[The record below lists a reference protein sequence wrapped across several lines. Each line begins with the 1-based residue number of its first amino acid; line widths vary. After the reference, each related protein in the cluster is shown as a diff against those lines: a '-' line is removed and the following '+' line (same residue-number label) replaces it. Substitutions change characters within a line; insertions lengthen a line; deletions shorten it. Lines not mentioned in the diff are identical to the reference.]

1 MPRKI
6 KPNVTSIPYLRL
18 NKTPATV
25 TSSCEIF
32 QQLQMYSEENIKTL
46 TWKKGRQAPTG
57 LILVLDA
64 TVLVEQFIRNHFKLL
79 PLLRLGDLLQGLR
92 VGDPLQLGARPQRV
106 LLLPFLVLLPP
117 LPLLLLVPPDL
128 LLELRHPLLVR
139 ALQLLLLGPDVEG
152 RPAEGDSA
160 GGGSLGA
167 GLLPLT
173 AGDPA
178 GDDAVVGGATERGL
192 LRILEGGEGGPLG
205 GRGQGDGGGGGV
217 GERINIHRVRAAAG
231 FGTLPLVLLAAEAF
245 VEASEVEG
253 GRHGSGNN

>member
-1 MPRKI
+1 
-6 KPNVTSIPYLRL
+6 
-18 NKTPATV
+18 
-25 TSSCEIF
+25 
-32 QQLQMYSEENIKTL
+32 SEQKIKTL
-46 TWKKGRQAPTG
+46 TWKKGRHAPTG
-57 LILVLDA
+57 LIPVLDA

-92 VGDPLQLGARPQRV
+92 VGDLLQLGARSQRV

-117 LPLLLLVPPDL
+117 LPLLLLVSPDL

-152 RPAEGDSA
+152 RPAAGDGA

-178 GDDAVVGGATERGL
+178 SDDAVVGGATERGL
-192 LRILEGGEGGPLG
+192 LRILEGGERGPLG
-205 GRGQGDGGGGGV
+205 GGGRETV
-217 GERINIHRVRAAAG
+217 A
-231 FGTLPLVLLAAEAF
+231 
-245 VEASEVEG
+245 ASERGSTSIESG
-253 GRHGSGNN
+253 PPPGSGRFRLFFWPPRPSSRRRKSRVDA

>member
-1 MPRKI
+1 
-6 KPNVTSIPYLRL
+6 
-18 NKTPATV
+18 
-25 TSSCEIF
+25 
-32 QQLQMYSEENIKTL
+32 MYSEKKIKTL

-79 PLLRLGDLLQGLR
+79 PLLRLGDLLQGLG
-92 VGDPLQLGARPQRV
+92 VGDLLQLGARPQRV

-128 LLELRHPLLVR
+128 LLQLRHSLLVR

-152 RPAEGDSA
+152 RPAEGDGT

-178 GDDAVVGGATERGL
+178 GDDAIVGGATERGL

-205 GRGQGDGGGGGV
+205 GRGEGDGGGGGGGV

-253 GRHGSGNN
+253 GRHD